1 MSRIDTEFSNLS
13 NVVPSLEATHNTQ
26 IVRAPVVERLK
37 PLPPYMP
44 QAIPEDLAPRLI
56 RLHGYPFTWW
66 IGQFLKYLLK
76 PQEELQEEIDAS
88 IINMGFKSPIVG

>member
-1 MSRIDTEFSNLS
+1 MWFLI
-13 NVVPSLEATHNTQ
+13 LEATHNTQ
-26 IVRAPVVERLK
+26 VVRVPVVERLK
-37 PLPPYMP
+37 PRPPYLP

-66 IGQFLKYLLK
+66 MGQFLKYLLK